1 METTP
6 FLLSPPVYLCPFFA
20 SDLIIYEIVPD
31 GKKAH
36 SGVAFFANW
45 RQLNYILASHHVR
58 AVGRMAQCSRIA
70 IMIRKFKKGK
80 FLKFEKNFALAC
92 W

>member
-36 SGVAFFANW
+36 NGIAFFANW

-58 AVGRMAQCSRIA
+58 AVGRIA
-70 IMIRKFKKGK
+70 SLLTPWSEILLGK
-80 FLKFEKNFALAC
+80 FFVFLNFGFTPDS
-92 W
+92 

>member
-45 RQLNYILASHHVR
+45 RQLNYILASHHFR
-58 AVGRMAQCSRIA
+58 AVGRTASPLTPWHSA
-70 IMIRKFKKGK
+70 V
-80 FLKFEKNFALAC
+80 E

>member
-58 AVGRMAQCSRIA
+58 AVGRIA
-70 IMIRKFKKGK
+70 SPLTPWHSAVEWRF
-80 FLKFEKNFALAC
+80 
-92 W
+92 